1 MYFSPEQ
8 ISTIGWSFG
17 QAEKLTERYFHLGWG
32 GFKSNRYDVK
42 TRMNLEEHEINDRA
56 FAHLCRYF
64 YQKHDD
70 ADHPDNFY
78 FYKICL
84 QDDRIL
90 HAVKR
95 SSSFIKLAPLM
106 LYIAIHELVHVVRFN
121 GGEIDFDAP
130 LEEKVIE
137 EEKVHSIT
145 RSILQPA
152 ATAEMKLVID
162 CFNDRLHIGD
172 IFSEE
177 ERSEF
182 EN

>member
-8 ISTIGWSFG
+8 ISTISWSFG
-17 QAEKLTERYFHLGWG
+17 QAEKLAERYFDLGWG
-32 GFKSNRYDVK
+32 GFKSLKYDVK
-42 TRMNLEEHEINDRA
+42 TRFNLEDHEINDRA

-64 YQKHDD
+64 YQKNND
-70 ADHPDNFY
+70 AGHPDNFY
-78 FYKICL
+78 FFKVCL
-84 QDDRIL
+84 QDNRIL
-90 HAVKR
+90 NAVER

-106 LYIAIHELVHVVRFN
+106 LYIAMHELVHVVRFN

-130 LEEKVIE
+130 LDEKVIE

-145 RSILQPA
+145 RSILHPI
-152 ATAEMKLVID
+152 ATTEMKLVID

-177 ERSEF
+177 ERSELV
-182 EN
+182 N